1 MGGQQIV
8 LIGLSG
14 VGKSTVGRV
23 LAERLGW
30 PFVDTDELIAESEG
44 VTPAELIDRDG
55 EPAFRQIE
63 ERVVAEASQRV
74 PAVIA
79 TGGGA
84 FISATNRA
92 ALGANGFIC
101 FLDATPQ
108 AIADRLRSGSGGT
121 RRPLLGD
128 DQAEIGSRLSE
139 LDGQRRRYYTHADI
153 WVPVQPFGSD
163 DREVLNTAADRIL
176 RAWATDAARLVGLP
190 RRLERLGAGAPA
202 VGPAAVVDTGRDR
215 YPIWVGAGELD
226 RLPDRLEQLELTG
239 RRVFLISDS
248 QVIDQHGRKAAEAL
262 DAAGIAGTSYIV
274 PAGEQSKSLQV
285 AREIYAWLA
294 EQRAERRDLVV
305 ALGGGVVG
313 DLAGFVAATY
323 LRAMPFIQLPTT
335 VLAMNDAAIGGKVA
349 VDLAGGKNLVGA
361 FYQPRAVIADIDL
374 LRTLPRRAFS
384 EGLAEVVKHALIL
397 DPGLLAE
404 LERHAGALVGAQPD
418 EALLTRVT
426 ARSARLKSL
435 VVSVDPREGGLRAI
449 LNYGHTIGH
458 AIEAATGYH
467 DFLHGEA
474 VAVGMMGAARIGERM
489 GLHDSEL
496 VARQADVLRAF
507 GLPLAAPGVDP
518 EAVLQAMRLDKKV
531 EDGRT
536 RFVLLEEIGRPLLRD
551 DVPES
556 LVREIVRGLTAG

>member
-44 VTPAELIDRDG
+44 ITPAELIDRDS

-84 FISATNRA
+84 FISETNRA

-128 DQAEIGSRLSE
+128 DPAEIGSRLSE

-153 WVPVQPFGSD
+153 WVPVQPFGRD

-323 LRAMPFIQLPTT
+323 LRGMPFIQLPTT

-349 VDLAGGKNLVGA
+349 IDLPDGKNLVGA
-361 FYQPRAVIADIDL
+361 FYQPRAVIADVST
-374 LRTLPRRAFS
+374 LRTLPKRAFA
-384 EGLAEVVKHALIL
+384 EGFAEVIKHAWIL
-397 DPGLLAE
+397 DPELLAE
-404 LERHAGALVGAQPD
+404 LEARPDAYQPHSD
-418 EALLTRVT
+418 PELLADVT
-426 ARSARLKSL
+426 GRSARLKAL
-435 VVSVDPREGGLRAI
+435 IVSSDPEERGLRTI

-458 AIEAATGYH
+458 AIEATTGFTE
-467 DFLHGEA
+467 FLHGEA
-474 VAVGMMGAARIGERM
+474 VAIGMMGAARIAH
-489 GLHDSEL
+489 GLGLIDEEL
-496 VARQADVLRAF
+496 VARHGDLLRAF
-507 GLPLAAPGVDP
+507 GLPTASTSIDV
-518 EAVLQAMRLDKKV
+518 ERVLGAMLLDKKV
-531 EDGRT
+531 ERGQL
-536 RFVLLEEIGRPLLRD
+536 RFVLLEGVGQPVVRA
-551 DVPES
+551 DVPEN
-556 LVREIVRGLTAG
+556 LVRSVVRDLARG